1 MGERQAVSELEM
13 ARELA
18 WLGQARAG
26 RGRVGARESTPS
38 PEPRAGTRRETKLSA
53 DWPSTCKKIPGAL
66 TQRLRNWG
74 PPRCS
79 WSLRPSSTLSATAA
93 RAGKTWERPWPKE
106 LGLGARPGA
115 GRPGG
120 GAPDGSGAGDQRGS
134 PIWGLWKPP
143 WGSCVGKA
151 LKGVTV
157 PSHKHKHEGAS

>member
-1 MGERQAVSELEM
+1 M
-13 ARELA
+13 
-18 WLGQARAG
+18 
-26 RGRVGARESTPS
+26 GARESTPS

-74 PPRCS
+74 PAPLQLVPP
-79 WSLRPSSTLSATAA
+79 SLVHPERYRGAQGRLGRGPGPKSSAWG
-93 RAGKTWERPWPKE
+93 R
-106 LGLGARPGA
+106 GLGRGDLGA
-115 GRPGG
+115 GLLTEVGRGT
-120 GAPDGSGAGDQRGS
+120 SGGS